1 MIKQRLGAM
10 ASTLL
15 MWVVAL
21 LCLPLMIL
29 ILVGQVLYT
38 PIEYVKF
45 KKSRYQQDFP
55 RKYSLWCGVHLDNE
69 VYTIVKENDLPV
81 EYIKWS
87 EDYGLHGYFVSGDVL
102 LNFTEPFFFD
112 EQKKTWLLWPGNA
125 ENANDEAED
134 VDVEHV
140 GEDDTD
146 DCLTVEEAKVFLLDC
161 FRTDVGDRACCRVA
175 VFYERKK
182 AEKNYGKEAVEK
194 MKATEDFVVYERG
207 ELLQAIQSV
216 IGE

>member
-38 PIEYVKF
+38 PIEYLKF
-45 KKSRYQQDFP
+45 KRSRYQQDFP
-55 RKYSLWCGVHLDNE
+55 RKYSLWCGVHPDNE
-69 VYTIVKENDLPV
+69 VYTLIKENDLPI
-81 EYIKWS
+81 EYIKWN
-87 EDYGLHGYFVSGDVL
+87 EDYDLHGYFVSGDVL

-112 EQKKTWLLWPGNA
+112 EQSETWLLWPGNS
-125 ENANDEAED
+125 EKENDEVED

-140 GEDDTD
+140 GEDNAD
-146 DCLTVEEAKVFLLDC
+146 DCLTAEEAKAFLLDC
-161 FRTDVGDRACCRVA
+161 FRADVGDRACYRVV

-194 MKATEDFVVYERG
+194 LKATKDFVVYERG
-207 ELLQAIQSV
+207 ELLQAIRSV
-216 IGE
+216 IHE